1 LKILFPPKYL
11 CTCHYSDGSGDTF
24 SFSYH
29 GEKKKKKK
37 GISKNPLQT
46 QRENMLTCPSH
57 TLKKIKPSFHEHWE
71 HDFKREIMSK
81 LGYFATVQRFQ
92 KPERELDLCNENPT
106 KSCLESHPSFK
117 VPM

>member
-1 LKILFPPKYL
+1 
-11 CTCHYSDGSGDTF
+11 
-24 SFSYH
+24 
-29 GEKKKKKK
+29 
-37 GISKNPLQT
+37 
-46 QRENMLTCPSH
+46 MLGTMPF
-57 TLKKIKPSFHEHWE
+57 TYTKKIKPSFHEHWE

-92 KPERELDLCNENPT
+92 KRERGLDLCNDNPT

>member
-1 LKILFPPKYL
+1 VE
-11 CTCHYSDGSGDTF
+11 TDGCHG
-24 SFSYH
+24 
-29 GEKKKKKK
+29 GEKEKD
-37 GISKNPLQT
+37 GHFKNALQT
-46 QRENMLTCPSH
+46 QRENMLGNMPFKYT
-57 TLKKIKPSFHEHWE
+57 KKIKPSFHEHWE

-92 KPERELDLCNENPT
+92 KRERELDLCNDKPT